1 MYAINFMYSKA
12 YCEYTVRH
20 VPVIVMEINHMSRM
34 DKIKN
39 MNGIQE
45 R

>member
-20 VPVIVMEINHMSRM
+20 VPVIVMSRM